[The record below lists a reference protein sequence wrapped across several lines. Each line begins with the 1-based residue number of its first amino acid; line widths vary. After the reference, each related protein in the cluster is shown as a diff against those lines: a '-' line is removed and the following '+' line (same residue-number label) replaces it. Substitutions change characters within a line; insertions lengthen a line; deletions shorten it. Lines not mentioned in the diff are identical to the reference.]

1 MSAAV
6 SVFNL
11 LYHVRAR
18 TSIVIL
24 HNYAYEDFS
33 IMKGGLFLHISEA
46 RRRANDKW
54 RDKFDEMRF
63 RVPKGQKE
71 VISNY
76 AAANGESVNA
86 FINRLINEELSKLNT
101 SECVKSRFYRL
112 FTRFLT
118 NLFRLFYLLTIKLR
132 SFKIPRYSHM
142 ICLHKFQ
149 KFC

>member
-1 MSAAV
+1 M
-6 SVFNL
+6 
-11 LYHVRAR
+11 R
-18 TSIVIL
+18 
-24 HNYAYEDFS
+24 
-33 IMKGGLFLHISEA
+33 ISEA

-101 SECVKSRFYRL
+101 SE
-112 FTRFLT
+112 
-118 NLFRLFYLLTIKLR
+118 
-132 SFKIPRYSHM
+132 
-142 ICLHKFQ
+142 
-149 KFC
+149 

>member
-86 FINRLINEELSKLNT
+86 FINRLINEELSKSTT
-101 SECVKSRFYRL
+101 SE
-112 FTRFLT
+112 
-118 NLFRLFYLLTIKLR
+118 
-132 SFKIPRYSHM
+132 
-142 ICLHKFQ
+142 
-149 KFC
+149 

>member
-1 MSAAV
+1 MQVLSLHTRKKLHTKEQNI
-6 SVFNL
+6 SLLENL
-11 LYHVRAR
+11 CNLYCGLKQKKVYCYCGA
-18 TSIVIL
+18 
-24 HNYAYEDFS
+24 DF
-33 IMKGGLFLHISEA
+33 IRCVGGLHISEA

-101 SECVKSRFYRL
+101 SE
-112 FTRFLT
+112 
-118 NLFRLFYLLTIKLR
+118 
-132 SFKIPRYSHM
+132 
-142 ICLHKFQ
+142 
-149 KFC
+149 

>member
-1 MSAAV
+1 MPPLSAAV

-33 IMKGGLFLHISEA
+33 IMKGALFLHIS
-46 RRRANDKW
+46 
-54 RDKFDEMRF
+54 EMRF

-101 SECVKSRFYRL
+101 SE
-112 FTRFLT
+112 
-118 NLFRLFYLLTIKLR
+118 
-132 SFKIPRYSHM
+132 
-142 ICLHKFQ
+142 
-149 KFC
+149 

>member
-18 TSIVIL
+18 TSIAIL

-101 SECVKSRFYRL
+101 SE
-112 FTRFLT
+112 
-118 NLFRLFYLLTIKLR
+118 
-132 SFKIPRYSHM
+132 
-142 ICLHKFQ
+142 
-149 KFC
+149 

>member
-86 FINRLINEELSKLNT
+86 FINRL
-101 SECVKSRFYRL
+101 

>member
-24 HNYAYEDFS
+24 RNYAYEDFS

-86 FINRLINEELSKLNT
+86 FINRLINEELSKSNT
-101 SECVKSRFYRL
+101 SE
-112 FTRFLT
+112 
-118 NLFRLFYLLTIKLR
+118 
-132 SFKIPRYSHM
+132 
-142 ICLHKFQ
+142 
-149 KFC
+149 